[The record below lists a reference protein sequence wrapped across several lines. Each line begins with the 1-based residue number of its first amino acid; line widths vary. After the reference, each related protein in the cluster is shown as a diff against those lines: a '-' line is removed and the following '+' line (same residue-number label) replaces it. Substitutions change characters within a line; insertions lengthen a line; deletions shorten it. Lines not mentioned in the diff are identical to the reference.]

1 MSKKCDNNLFLRLST
16 QITQSIDILAISLNL
31 TRADAEQIRRDKDD
45 ERSRIVETLF
55 KWREKNGS
63 DATYL
68 ALMKVFIQDEKR
80 ELAEFVMD
88 YFSKSTRKYFREDIV
103 LLLIGTKIQVDCFT
117 SGPSDT
123 SQSLTSNKAH
133 TNQGILF
140 ISPLLMYQL

>member
-1 MSKKCDNNLFLRLST
+1 MSKKCDDHLFLRLST
-16 QITQSIDILAISLNL
+16 QITQSIVILALSLGL
-31 TRADAEQIRRDKDD
+31 TKADAEHIKQDNSD
-45 ERSRIVETLF
+45 ERTRKAETLF

-68 ALMKVFIQDEKR
+68 SLVKVFIQDKKR
-80 ELAEFVMD
+80 ELAEFVME

-103 LLLIGTKIQVDCFT
+103 LLLIGTEIQVDCST

-123 SQSLTSNKAH
+123 PQPLTSNKAH